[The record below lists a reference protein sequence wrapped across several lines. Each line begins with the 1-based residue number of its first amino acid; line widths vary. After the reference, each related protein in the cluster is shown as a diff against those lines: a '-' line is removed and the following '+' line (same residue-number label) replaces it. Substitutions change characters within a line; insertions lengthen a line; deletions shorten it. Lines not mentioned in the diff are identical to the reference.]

1 VSEAAELARLT
12 AWGQANIEGFSG
24 PVSLTRFAAGQS
36 NPTFRLE
43 TPGKSYVL
51 RRQPLGPLLKGAH
64 ALDREAK
71 VMQALGKTGFPVPRV
86 YGLCQD
92 REVLGSWF
100 YVMELVEGRIYMRS
114 ELEEL
119 PPAERAPLYD
129 AMNATIAKLHA
140 LDPAAIGLGD
150 YGRPENFLT
159 RQISRWGRQYQ
170 EDTEAGRNAD
180 MDFLLE
186 WLPANLPPE
195 QKATIIHGDYRID
208 NLIFAPKTP
217 QVAAVLDW
225 ELSTIGDPLA
235 DFTYH
240 LMMYRLPPE
249 FPAGLAGA
257 DLDALGLPDEESYV
271 RDYCRRTGRQNLPA
285 LNFYIVFNMF
295 RFAAILH
302 GIIGR
307 IKRGNAASTNA
318 AMAERNF
325 APLAARAASLAKS

>member
-240 LMMYRLPPE
+240 LMMYLLPPE